1 MNRKLIISLGLT
13 ACLLFV
19 AGCDTPQSATVP
31 NANNSN
37 STQPSATAPTATN
50 SATSSAVDQKHSFMK
65 LNLYFPSSDGAHL
78 VLEVRN
84 LPMNENPARTAI
96 EALISGSNQPQTAKV
111 FPAGTKLQQIS
122 IKDGTAYV
130 DFNKAILKGNG
141 GSATELLLVTSV
153 VDTLTE
159 FSTIEKVQFSVD
171 GKKIDT
177 LYGHM
182 DLSEPLSRSESII
195 KK

>member
-1 MNRKLIISLGLT
+1 MNRKLIVSLGLT

-19 AGCDTPQSATVP
+19 AGCDTPQSATTP
-31 NANNSN
+31 NASNSN
-37 STQPSATAPTATN
+37 SAQPSVAPSAAN
-50 SATSSAVDQKHSFMK
+50 SAASAAVDQKHSFMK

-122 IKDGTAYV
+122 IKDGIAYV
-130 DFNKAILKGNG
+130 DFNRAILKGNG
-141 GSATELLLVTSV
+141 GSANELLLVTSV

-182 DLSEPLSRSESII
+182 DLSEPLSRSEGII